1 VAEYYRTFTPDLE
14 VRSKGDGRTI
24 VGIAVPWDKPT
35 YIGPGLTEQFRSG
48 AFNEQ
53 LGPVLPGGVLRAA
66 NKVFVAR
73 EHMLLGGELI
83 GRASLLRN
91 DAAGLYTELRVSRTE
106 RGDETL
112 ELVKDGALT
121 DLSIMFREGT
131 NAKLRGG
138 ITERVSAELVEI
150 AVVLQGAYGDQALV
164 SAIRAAGAPYAGI
177 RQPAGTPR
185 LDQARQLLAGLP
197 KRGGNATRQTS
208 T

>member
-1 VAEYYRTFTPDLE
+1 MADHYRTFTPDLE

-24 VGIAVPWDKPT
+24 VGIAVPWGKPT

-53 LGPVLPGGVLRAA
+53 LGPVLPGGVLRSA
-66 NKVFVAR
+66 NRVFVAR
-73 EHMLLGGELI
+73 EHMVLGGELI

-91 DAAGLYTELRVSRTE
+91 DAAGLYAELRVSRTE

-121 DLSIMFREGT
+121 DLSIMFREKT
-131 NAKLRGG
+131 NSRLPGG
-138 ITERVSAELVEI
+138 ITERVTADLVEV

-164 SAIRAAGAPYAGI
+164 AAVRAAGAPYAGV
-177 RQPAGTPR
+177 QPPAGTPR
-185 LDQARQLLAGLP
+185 LDEARRLLADLP
-197 KRGGNATRQTS
+197 KFGGNANRNTS